1 MNTSNVE
8 EPTNI
13 STRPSPAPI
22 EPLLTVKQ
30 VCEIL
35 QIKPGTIHT
44 SRLRGGHPL
53 FDKAFCPL
61 GVRAGL
67 RFRAQDVRDYID
79 HMANKR

>member
-1 MNTSNVE
+1 MNGS
-8 EPTNI
+8 
-13 STRPSPAPI
+13 SQAASPPI

-35 QIKPGTIHT
+35 QIKPGTIHAN
-44 SRLRGGHPL
+44 RLRGGHPL
-53 FDKAFCPL
+53 FDKGFCPL

-79 HMANKR
+79 RMANNN